1 MLCSSRSVAETIL
14 SPMTDLAK
22 NLGDTSL
29 GLTPVQD
36 SKVIQIFTQS

>member
-1 MLCSSRSVAETIL
+1 MLCSSSSVAETIL

-36 SKVIQIFTQS
+36 SKVI